1 MQGFRQELVSS
12 AVQGS
17 RMEGSLARR
26 GERRGPHSTSSHPGT
41 STLGGG
47 AAWSGGGE
55 RARCYQGGVFGRTH
69 SWWLMLPA

>member
-47 AAWSGGGE
+47 GQRGAGEGKEQGATKGGCLAE
-55 RARCYQGGVFGRTH
+55 RTRGG
-69 SWWLMLPA
+69 

>member
-26 GERRGPHSTSSHPGT
+26 GERRGPHATSSHPGA

-47 AAWSGGGE
+47 GGRRGGGE
-55 RARCYQGGVFGRTH
+55 GKEQGATKGGCLAERTRGG
-69 SWWLMLPA
+69 